1 MGNMI
6 SVNNISELRNLTPA
20 TDDQIVFL
28 VSHSTGRFA
37 GGGEFYYAKTDTTST
52 DNNGTVVVTA
62 DGARWKRLTLSLP
75 SITSAPIPVALSPL
89 TRQSARH

>member
-37 GGGEFYYAKTDTTST
+37 GGGEILLCE
-52 DNNGTVVVTA
+52 NGYNQY
-62 DGARWKRLTLSLP
+62 G
-75 SITSAPIPVALSPL
+75 
-89 TRQSARH
+89 Q